1 VVRGRALFLFPDRV
15 PFRRRTQSGIR
26 PAGISRFPVLLN
38 GRIKPLDTV
47 ARTSL
52 LILCGKQSLRVD
64 DGQSLSAIEWLTELM
79 ARPEAADD
87 RKVFKITNPDTLG
100 ALGLQEEEN
109 KNYSFSQFVPRART
123 SSARLNSPIMSR
135 NNCARLFNATSS
147 RFMSASRFTSD

>member
-1 VVRGRALFLFPDRV
+1 MKSWKKLMPWFVAALCFYFLIAFLFEGEPK
-15 PFRRRTQSGIR
+15 
-26 PAGISRFPVLLN
+26 AGYALREFSRFPVLLN

-52 LILCGKQSLRVD
+52 LILCGKQSLRVE

-109 KNYSFSQFVPRART
+109 KNYSFSQFVPRARDIERQVKFVRRT
-123 SSARLNSPIMSR
+123 HRALP
-135 NNCARLFNATSS
+135 
-147 RFMSASRFTSD
+147 